1 MQTLYLGGVER
12 GRSSLDRVVWGI
24 IVSIPIRWIADQ
36 LMGLLGLDFGPGLLS
51 EIILLSLALVVGVLV
66 GFVLKEDKGEEQA

>member
-1 MQTLYLGGVER
+1 MQTLYLGGIER